1 MSEALILSA
10 ARTPIGRAR
19 KGSLTSIDAYG
30 LAEVAVGAAVAR
42 SQIPAEQLDDL
53 FLAESLQ
60 GGGVI
65 GRHVAVK
72 MGMTSVPAVAVNRH
86 CASGA
91 TAVQLA
97 AATIMAGMGDAIV
110 AGGTESAST
119 MPRLTKVV
127 PGASE
132 SVRWAPQS
140 HPDAPDIPA
149 FDMSVTIG
157 ENTARLCGVSR
168 EQADAWAARSH
179 QRAIDAIAKGY
190 FDDEIVEVPVVR
202 DGSTTLFTTDEHP
215 RAGTTAEVLA
225 TLKVLHPEM
234 PGAVVTAGNSAG
246 INDAAAALVLG
257 SAEFA
262 RSRGLTPLARIRGWA
277 SVGVDVVRT
286 GVAPVTA
293 IPQALKRCGLSTDD
307 VDVFEINEAFATMA
321 VACSRE
327 LGLDESTVNV
337 NGSGISLGHPIAATG
352 ARMVVSMVHELARRN
367 ATIGVVAMCAGGGMG
382 SALVIERL

>member
-1 MSEALILSA
+1 MPEALILSA
-10 ARTPIGRAR
+10 ARTPIGRAG
-19 KGSLTSIDAYG
+19 KGSLTSLDAYE

-53 FLAESLQ
+53 ILAESLQ

-72 MGMTSVPAVAVNRH
+72 MGMLNVPAAAVNRH

-110 AGGTESAST
+110 AGGTESLST
-119 MPRLTKVV
+119 MPRLTKVT

-132 SVRWAPQS
+132 PTRWAPQS

-179 QRAIDAIAKGY
+179 QRAIDAIDKGY

-202 DGSTTLFTTDEHP
+202 DGSTKLFSTDEHP
-215 RAGTTAEVLA
+215 RAGTTPDVLA
-225 TLKVLHPEM
+225 ALKVLHPEI

-277 SVGVDVVRT
+277 SVGVEVVRT

-293 IPQALKRCGLSTDD
+293 AQVAALR
-307 VDVFEINEAFATMA
+307 AQ
-321 VACSRE
+321 
-327 LGLDESTVNV
+327 
-337 NGSGISLGHPIAATG
+337 P
-352 ARMVVSMVHELARRN
+352 
-367 ATIGVVAMCAGGGMG
+367 
-382 SALVIERL
+382 